1 MVFPGVLRGRP
12 GPRLA
17 TILTSRP
24 RRSLSSPRMLL
35 CQSSPPCASRLLRAR
50 SPHPAS
56 LCDDALVDD
65 AIARYRAAS
74 EAKDIDA
81 LIATLAPDASVASP
95 ISGHMLFRGT
105 ADLRVLLAAVYGS
118 LSELHWHSEVGDG
131 RERVVIGHAKLGPV
145 GLDDAMVF

>member
-1 MVFPGVLRGRP
+1 
-12 GPRLA
+12 
-17 TILTSRP
+17 
-24 RRSLSSPRMLL
+24 
-35 CQSSPPCASRLLRAR
+35 
-50 SPHPAS
+50 
-56 LCDDALVDD
+56 VDD

-118 LSELHWHSEVGDG
+118 LRELHWHSEVGDG
-131 RERVVIGHAKLGPV
+131 RDRVVIGHAKLGPV
-145 GLDDAMVF
+145 GLDDAMVFELAPDGHIQQIRPHLRPWLALTLFALVLAPKMIRHPRVLIRALRRS